1 MNPRWVGLIGK
12 ISKGEGWGPIT
23 EEESEANHCLDV
35 LAICLWIL
43 IRDIRVAQNIRGEF
57 LAELLLPG
65 VGTPPEPRAEH
76 NGQPGGEQPKS
87 NIRRNCGSS

>member
-1 MNPRWVGLIGK
+1 MGLIGK
-12 ISKGEGWGPIT
+12 ISKGRVRLRGI
-23 EEESEANHCLDV
+23 ESQLLFRRACNLSM
-35 LAICLWIL
+35 
-43 IRDIRVAQNIRGEF
+43 DINPRYRVAQNIRGEF

-76 NGQPGGEQPKS
+76 NGQPGGKQPKS

>member
-1 MNPRWVGLIGK
+1 MVINPR
-12 ISKGEGWGPIT
+12 
-23 EEESEANHCLDV
+23 H
-35 LAICLWIL
+35 
-43 IRDIRVAQNIRGEF
+43 RVAQNIRGEF

-76 NGQPGGEQPKS
+76 NGQPGGKQPKS